1 MCDAAALVR
10 REISCRVD
18 KTGPELGR
26 RGRIVMNASSNE
38 ASDESRSVQH
48 HLARWGQP
56 KSSPSYP
63 DHRQPE
69 KETNRSH
76 LLDRVRDHGRRPFFF
91 REDHLETHRA
101 ASSVRFH
108 ELSSLKGSRGA
119 GQYTC
124 TGKTSFIASASM
136 EM

>member
-1 MCDAAALVR
+1 MKHRMNLV
-10 REISCRVD
+10 V
-18 KTGPELGR
+18 
-26 RGRIVMNASSNE
+26 SNTTLHNGV
-38 ASDESRSVQH
+38 SRSQRLHILIIVNF
-48 HLARWGQP
+48 
-56 KSSPSYP
+56 KK
-63 DHRQPE
+63 RQ
-69 KETNRSH
+69 TVATH

-124 TGKTSFIASASM
+124 TGKTSFIASASL